1 MPRFDLRSRL
11 TLIALGVAMLGA
23 ALGLG
28 LTYTAL
34 VSTRVSRIDHE
45 GRLLATLA
53 LDAAV
58 RREGEIV
65 RVPRV
70 VESYL
75 TDLEGV
81 AVAHVYL
88 DGTLIWE
95 GGVVDAPRPLDT
107 ERLLVGEGA
116 ASAGDWRAYTV
127 RDEEAGVVV
136 QVGQPLQAVRS
147 ILGPYGAIAAAV
159 LGLVAVTSGLLA
171 WTIIGAALRP
181 LRRLSAAAESFGATS
196 VVPEIPG
203 RDEPARLARSFA
215 NLVGRLGRERE
226 RERAFL
232 EYASHELRTPVTAL
246 RSGLEALSAGRMQP
260 DRELLRR
267 LFQEALRLET
277 LTQNLVVLSR
287 AQGRD
292 ARLASLDLETVM
304 ADAYDRF
311 QPLALERALVLTL
324 DARSA
329 PVRADERLL
338 EQAVN
343 NLVDNALRA
352 TRQGGITLRSGVEG
366 ERAFLEVSDTGPG
379 VPDDARD
386 GLGLRVV
393 RDVARTLGGS
403 FEIDSDHGA
412 RARLWLPAVV
422 AEADTS
428 G

>member
-1 MPRFDLRSRL
+1 MPRFDLRMRL
-11 TLIALGVAMLGA
+11 TLVALGVSLLGA

-28 LTYTAL
+28 LTYAAL
-34 VSTRVSRIDHE
+34 VSTRVSRIDNE
-45 GRLLATLA
+45 GRLLASLA
-53 LDAAV
+53 LESAV

-65 RVPRV
+65 RVPRM

-81 AVAHVYL
+81 AVAQVYL

-95 GGVVDAPRPLDT
+95 GGVVDAPRPLDA
-107 ERLLVGEGA
+107 EHLLVGEGA
-116 ASAGDWRAYTV
+116 ASVGEWRAYTV

-147 ILGPYGAIAAAV
+147 ILGPYGGIAAVVLAV
-159 LGLVAVTSGLLA
+159 VAVTSGLLA
-171 WTIIGAALRP
+171 WTSIGAALWP
-181 LRRLSAAAESFGATS
+181 LRRLSAAAENFSAAST
-196 VVPEIPG
+196 VPEIPG

-215 NLVGRLGRERE
+215 ELLRRLGREHE

-267 LFQEALRLET
+267 LFQEALRLER
-277 LTQNLVVLSR
+277 LAQNLVVLSR
-287 AQGRD
+287 AQARD
-292 ARLASLDLETVM
+292 AQLAPLDLETVV
-304 ADAYDRF
+304 AEAYDRF
-311 QPLALERALVLTL
+311 QPLALERSLILSMEAS
-324 DARSA
+324 SA
-329 PVRADERLL
+329 PVRGDEQLL

-352 TRQGGITLRSGVEG
+352 TRQGGIALRSGVEG
-366 ERAFLEVSDTGPG
+366 DRAFLEVADTGPG
-379 VPDDARD
+379 VADDARD

-403 FEIDSDHGA
+403 FEIVSDHGA
-412 RARLWLPAVV
+412 RARLWLPAVQ
-422 AEADTS
+422 ATTN
-428 G
+428 GRR